1 VPGVSSPLSSPRL
14 RRIIFAYT
22 VNRLGSWIG
31 YVAIALVVFDHTHSA
46 LAVAA
51 LLTAAEALP
60 AFVVPVLVAWVEA
73 SPRNFELSGLYLF
86 EAATTI
92 AIVVMIGHFWLPGI
106 LFLAALDGLAALTAS
121 SLLRAG
127 AARLGREDLS
137 SQIAAQRDMSVSPDS
152 DAEAEKQVNA
162 ALSFGLSI
170 SVVAGPVLGGIATAA
185 LGGRGAL
192 LLDVVSFVACGL
204 LLLDVR
210 PHVGHARGEGVRARL
225 LAGWRHITNIPA
237 LRVLF
242 LAQAAALVFIQA
254 GSPIEVVY
262 TKGTLRAGDAGY
274 GLFVTVWGAG
284 SMLGSLLFGRA
295 KGSLHLLLTIGIL
308 TLSGAFAWFWAAPSF
323 ATACAGAFLAG
334 VGNGITIPALM
345 SAAQR
350 STPAHLQSVVIS
362 ASESLISVTL
372 AGGLALGGGLV
383 LLTSTRTTFLAL
395 GLGAAVVAIVFLRVA
410 SDSGVHDATGN
421 GGGHPA
427 SNQDVAST
435 AADSQAAT
443 S

>member
-1 VPGVSSPLSSPRL
+1 MQPSTDLPLGVSVAGMRSTLSSPRL
-14 RRIIFAYT
+14 RRVLIAYT
-22 VNRLGSWIG
+22 VNRLGSWVG
-31 YVAIALVVFDHTHSA
+31 YVALALVVFDHTHSA

-51 LLTAAEALP
+51 LLAAAEALP

-86 EAATTI
+86 EAATTV
-92 AIVVMIGHFWLPGI
+92 AIVVLIGHFWLPGI
-106 LFLAALDGLAALTAS
+106 LFLAALDGWAALTAS

-137 SQIAAQRDMSVSPDS
+137 SSIAAQRGMPVSPDS

-162 ALSFGLSI
+162 ALSFGLSV

-192 LLDVVSFVACGL
+192 LLDVASFVACGV

-210 PHVGHARGEGVRARL
+210 PHVGYARGEGVRARL
-225 LAGWRHITNIPA
+225 LAGWRHITNVPA

-262 TKGTLRAGDAGY
+262 TKGTLHAGDAGY

-284 SMLGSLLFGRA
+284 SMFGSLLFARA
-295 KGSLHLLLTIGIL
+295 KVSLHLLLTVGIL
-308 TLSGAFAWFWAAPSF
+308 MLSGAFAWFWAAPSF

-350 STPAHLQSVVIS
+350 STPADLQSVVIS

-395 GLGAAVVAIVFLRVA
+395 GLGAAVVAVLFLRVA
-410 SDSGVHDATGN
+410 SDSGAPNAAGS
-421 GGGHPA
+421 GSGRPA
-427 SNQDVAST
+427 SERV
-435 AADSQAAT
+435 
-443 S
+443 

>member
-1 VPGVSSPLSSPRL
+1 MRGVSSPLSSPRL

-22 VNRLGSWIG
+22 VNRLGSWLG

-51 LLTAAEALP
+51 LLVCAEALP

-73 SPRNFELSGLYLF
+73 SPRNFELSGLYFF
-86 EAATTI
+86 EAVVTI

-106 LFLAALDGLAALTAS
+106 LFLAALDGWAALTAS

-137 SQIAAQRDMSVSPDS
+137 SQIAAQRDMPVSPDS

-162 ALSFGLSI
+162 ALSFSLSV

-192 LLDVVSFVACGL
+192 LLDVLSFVACGL

-225 LAGWRHITNIPA
+225 LAGWRHITNVPA

-262 TKGTLRAGDAGY
+262 TKGTLHAGDAGY

-308 TLSGAFAWFWAAPSF
+308 TLSGAFVWFWAAPSF

-410 SDSGVHDATGN
+410 SGSGEPDAPGSD
-421 GGGHPA
+421 GGHPA
-427 SNQDVAST
+427 TIDGVPQVPL
-435 AADSQAAT
+435 
-443 S
+443 

>member
-1 VPGVSSPLSSPRL
+1 MRASLASPPL
-14 RRIIFAYT
+14 RRIIVAYT
-22 VNRLGSWIG
+22 VNRLGSWLG

-51 LLTAAEALP
+51 LLVCAEALP

-86 EAATTI
+86 EAVVTVAI
-92 AIVVMIGHFWLPGI
+92 AVMFAHFWLPAI
-106 LFLAALDGLAALTAS
+106 LFLAALDGWAALAAS

-127 AARLGREDLS
+127 AARLGREHLS
-137 SQIAAQRDMSVSPDS
+137 GSIAAERGVPVSPDI

-162 ALSFGLSI
+162 ALSFGLSV
-170 SVVAGPVLGGIATAA
+170 SFLAGPVLGGIATAA
-185 LGGRGAL
+185 VGGSGAL
-192 LLDVVSFVACGL
+192 LIDAVSFVACGL
-204 LLLDVR
+204 LLLDLR
-210 PHVGHARGEGVRARL
+210 PHVEHARSEGVRERL
-225 LAGWRHITNIPA
+225 SAGWRHINSVAA

-262 TKGTLRAGDAGY
+262 TKGTLHAGDAGY
-274 GLFVTVWGAG
+274 GLFVTVWGGG

-295 KGSLHLLLTIGIL
+295 KGGLHVLLAIGIL
-308 TLSGAFAWFWAAPSF
+308 TLSGAFAWFWAAPTF
-323 ATACAGAFLAG
+323 ATACIGAFLG
-334 VGNGITIPALM
+334 GIGNGITIPALM

-350 STPAHLQSVVIS
+350 STPPHLHSVVIG

-395 GLGAAVVAIVFLRVA
+395 GLGAAVVAILFMSVA
-410 SDSGVHDATGN
+410 SDSGLSDASGADGGRPTGER
-421 GGGHPA
+421 
-427 SNQDVAST
+427 DVAST
-435 AADSQAAT
+435 APDSRAAT

>member
-1 VPGVSSPLSSPRL
+1 MRMAFAAPRL
-14 RRIIFAYT
+14 RRVLVAYT

-46 LAVAA
+46 LAVAG
-51 LLTAAEALP
+51 LLAAAEALP

-73 SPRNFELSGLYLF
+73 SPRNFELSGLYFF

-92 AIVVMIGHFWLPGI
+92 AIVVLIGHFWLPGI
-106 LFLAALDGLAALTAS
+106 LFLAALDGWAALAAS

-127 AARLGREDLS
+127 AAHLGREDLS
-137 SQIAAQRDMSVSPDS
+137 SSIAKQRGERVSPDS

-162 ALSFGLSI
+162 ALSFGLSV
-170 SVVAGPVLGGIATAA
+170 SFLAGPVLGGIATAA
-185 LGGRGAL
+185 LGGGGAL
-192 LLDVVSFVACGL
+192 LLDAASFVACGL
-204 LLLDVR
+204 LLLDLR
-210 PHVGHARGEGVRARL
+210 PHVEHARGEGVRTRL
-225 LAGWRHITNIPA
+225 LAGWRHITGVA
-237 LRVLF
+237 TLRVLF
-242 LAQAAALVFIQA
+242 LVQAIALTFVQA

-262 TKGTLRAGDAGY
+262 TKGTLRAGDTGY

-284 SMLGSLLFGRA
+284 SMLGSVLFGRA
-295 KGSLHLLLTIGIL
+295 KGSLHLLLTLGIL
-308 TLSGAFAWFWAAPSF
+308 TLSAAFVWFWEAPSF
-323 ATACAGAFLAG
+323 AAACAGAFLGG

-350 STPAHLQSVVIS
+350 STPRHLQSVVIG
-362 ASESLISVTL
+362 ATESLISVTL

-395 GLGAAVVAIVFLRVA
+395 GVGAAVVAISFLRVGRDTGVPELAGSDDGAFA
-410 SDSGVHDATGN
+410 SDR
-421 GGGHPA
+421 
-427 SNQDVAST
+427 DVAST
-435 AADSQAAT
+435 AAKSQAST

>member
-1 VPGVSSPLSSPRL
+1 MRSVLAVPRL
-14 RRIIFAYT
+14 RRVFFAYT
-22 VNRLGSWIG
+22 VNRLGSWLG

-51 LLTAAEALP
+51 LLAFAEALP

-86 EAATTI
+86 EAVVTI
-92 AIVVMIGHFWLPGI
+92 AIAVLFGHFWLPAI
-106 LFLAALDGLAALTAS
+106 LFLAALDGWAALAAS

-127 AARLGREDLS
+127 VASLGREDLS
-137 SQIAAQRDMSVSPDS
+137 GSIAAGRGVPVSPDIE
-152 DAEAEKQVNA
+152 AEAEKQVNA

-170 SVVAGPVLGGIATAA
+170 SFLGGPVLGGIATAA
-185 LGGRGAL
+185 LGGSGAL
-192 LLDVVSFVACGL
+192 LIDAASFVACGL
-204 LLLDVR
+204 LLLDLR
-210 PHVGHARGEGVRARL
+210 PHVEHARGEGVRGRL
-225 LAGWRHITNIPA
+225 SAGWRHITNVPA
-237 LRVLF
+237 LRTLF
-242 LAQAAALVFIQA
+242 IAQAAALVFIQA

-262 TKGTLRAGDAGY
+262 TKGTLHAGNAGY

-284 SMLGSLLFGRA
+284 SLLGSVLFGRA
-295 KGSLHLLLTIGIL
+295 KGSLQLLLTIGIL
-308 TLSGAFAWFWAAPSF
+308 TLSGAFVGFWAAPSF
-323 ATACAGAFLAG
+323 ATACAGAFLG
-334 VGNGITIPALM
+334 GIGNGITIPALL

-395 GLGAAVVAIVFLRVA
+395 GLGAAVVAIIFLRVA
-410 SDSGVHDATGN
+410 NDSGD
-421 GGGHPA
+421 
-427 SNQDVAST
+427 
-435 AADSQAAT
+435 ADSVGAGR
-443 S
+443 

>member
-1 VPGVSSPLSSPRL
+1 M
-14 RRIIFAYT
+14 ITAYT
-22 VNRLGSWIG
+22 VNRLGSWLG

-51 LLTAAEALP
+51 LLVCAEALP

-73 SPRNFELSGLYLF
+73 SPRNFELSGLYFF
-86 EAATTI
+86 EAVVTVAI
-92 AIVVMIGHFWLPGI
+92 AVLFGHFWLPAI
-106 LFLAALDGLAALTAS
+106 LFLTALDGLAALAAS

-127 AARLGREDLS
+127 GARLGREDLAS
-137 SQIAAQRDMSVSPDS
+137 SIAAESAQPVSPDIE
-152 DAEAEKQVNA
+152 AEAEKQVNA
-162 ALSFGLSI
+162 GLSFGLSV
-170 SVVAGPVLGGIATAA
+170 SFLAGPVLGGVATAA
-185 LGGRGAL
+185 LGGSGAL
-192 LLDVVSFVACGL
+192 LIDAASFIACGL
-204 LLLDVR
+204 LLLDLR
-210 PHVGHARGEGVRARL
+210 PHVEHARGEGVRARL
-225 LAGWRHITNIPA
+225 SAGWRHINNVPA

-262 TKGTLRAGDAGY
+262 TKGTLHAGDAGY
-274 GLFVTVWGAG
+274 GLFVTAWGGG

-295 KGSLHLLLTIGIL
+295 KGSLHLLLTVGIL
-308 TLSGAFAWFWAAPSF
+308 MLSGAFVWFWAAPSF

-334 VGNGITIPALM
+334 IGNGITIPALM

-350 STPAHLQSVVIS
+350 STPAHLQAVVIG

-383 LLTSTRTTFLAL
+383 LLTSTRTTFLSL

-410 SDSGVHDATGN
+410 NDSGAPDAAGSS
-421 GGGHPA
+421 GGHHMGEP
-427 SNQDVAST
+427 DVAT
-435 AADSQAAT
+435 PTTDSQAAT

>member
-1 VPGVSSPLSSPRL
+1 VTSALSSSRL
-14 RRIIFAYT
+14 RRIIAAYT
-22 VNRLGSWIG
+22 VNRLGSWLG

-51 LLTAAEALP
+51 LLVCAEALP
-60 AFVVPVLVAWVEA
+60 AFVVPVLIAWVEA
-73 SPRNFELSGLYLF
+73 SPRNIELSGLYFF
-86 EAATTI
+86 EALVTI
-92 AIVVMIGHFWLPGI
+92 AIAVMFGHFWLPAI
-106 LFLAALDGLAALTAS
+106 LFLAALDGLAALAAS

-127 AARLGREDLS
+127 VARLGREDLS
-137 SQIAAQRDMSVSPDS
+137 GSIATQLGMPVSPEIE
-152 DAEAEKQVNA
+152 AEAEKQVNA
-162 ALSFGLSI
+162 ALSFGLSV
-170 SVVAGPVLGGIATAA
+170 SFLSGPVLGGIATAV
-185 LGGRGAL
+185 LGGSGAL
-192 LLDVVSFVACGL
+192 LIDATSFVACGL
-204 LLLDVR
+204 LLLDLR
-210 PHVGHARGEGVRARL
+210 PHVDHARGEGVRARL
-225 LAGWRHITNIPA
+225 VAGWRHITSVAA

-262 TKGTLRAGDAGY
+262 TKGTLHAGDAGY

-295 KGSLHLLLTIGIL
+295 RGSLHLLLTIGIL

-323 ATACAGAFLAG
+323 ATACAGAFLG
-334 VGNGITIPALM
+334 GIGNGITIPALM

-350 STPAHLQSVVIS
+350 STPPHLQSIVIG

-383 LLTSTRTTFLAL
+383 LLTSTRTTFLTL
-395 GLGAAVVAIVFLRVA
+395 SIGAALVAIIFLRVA
-410 SDSGVHDATGN
+410 SDSGAADAEGS
-421 GGGHPA
+421 GGGRLA
-427 SNQDVAST
+427 SDRDIAPT
-435 AADSQAAT
+435 AVDSQAAT

>member
-1 VPGVSSPLSSPRL
+1 VRATFASPRL
-14 RRIIFAYT
+14 RRIITAYT
-22 VNRLGSWIG
+22 INRVGSWLG

-51 LLTAAEALP
+51 LLVCAEALP

-86 EAATTI
+86 EAIVTVAI
-92 AIVVMIGHFWLPGI
+92 AIMFQHFWLPAI
-106 LFLAALDGLAALTAS
+106 LFLAALDGWAALAAS

-137 SQIAAQRDMSVSPDS
+137 GSIAAGRGVSVSPDIE
-152 DAEAEKQVNA
+152 AEAEKQVNA

-170 SVVAGPVLGGIATAA
+170 SFLAGPVLGGVATAA
-185 LGGRGAL
+185 LGGSAAL
-192 LLDVVSFVACGL
+192 LIDAASFVICGL
-204 LLLDVR
+204 LLFDLR
-210 PHVGHARGEGVRARL
+210 PHVEHARGEGVRARL
-225 LAGWRHITNIPA
+225 LAGWRHINNVPA

-262 TKGTLRAGDAGY
+262 TKGTLHAGDAGY
-274 GLFVTVWGAG
+274 GLFVTAWGG
-284 SMLGSLLFGRA
+284 GGMVGSLLFGRA
-295 KGSLHLLLTIGIL
+295 KGSLNLLLTIGIL
-308 TLSGAFAWFWAAPSF
+308 TLSGAFVWFWAAPSF

-334 VGNGITIPALM
+334 IGNGITIPAMM

-350 STPAHLQSVVIS
+350 STPMHLQSIVIG

-383 LLTSTRTTFLAL
+383 LLTSTRITFLVL
-395 GLGAAVVAIVFLRVA
+395 GVGAAAVAVLFLR
-410 SDSGVHDATGN
+410 
-421 GGGHPA
+421 
-427 SNQDVAST
+427 
-435 AADSQAAT
+435 AT
-443 S
+443 SASSDVRP

>member
-1 VPGVSSPLSSPRL
+1 MRSTLSSPRL
-14 RRIIFAYT
+14 RRVLVAYT

-31 YVAIALVVFDHTHSA
+31 YVALALVVFDHTHSA

-51 LLTAAEALP
+51 LLAAAEALP

-73 SPRNFELSGLYLF
+73 SPRNFELSGLYFL
-86 EAATTI
+86 EAATTV
-92 AIVVMIGHFWLPGI
+92 AIVVVIGHFWLPGI
-106 LFLAALDGLAALTAS
+106 LFLAALDGAAALTAS

-127 AARLGREDLS
+127 AARLARQDLS
-137 SQIAAQRDMSVSPDS
+137 STIAAQRGMQASPES
-152 DAEAEKQVNA
+152 DAQAEKQVNA
-162 ALSFGLSI
+162 ALSFGLSV
-170 SVVAGPVLGGIATAA
+170 SFLAGPVLGGIATAA
-185 LGGRGAL
+185 LGGSGAL
-192 LLDVVSFVACGL
+192 LLDVVSFIACGL
-204 LLLDVR
+204 LLLDLR
-210 PHVGHARGEGVRARL
+210 PHVDHARGEGVRARL
-225 LAGWRHITNIPA
+225 SAGWRHIYNVPA

-262 TKGTLRAGDAGY
+262 TKGTLNAGDAGY
-274 GLFVTVWGAG
+274 GLFVAFWGGG

-295 KGSLHLLLTIGIL
+295 KGSLRLLLTIGIL
-308 TLSGAFAWFWAAPSF
+308 MLSAAFVWFWAAPSF

-334 VGNGITIPALM
+334 IGNGITVPALM

-350 STPAHLQSVVIS
+350 STPAHLQSVVIG

-383 LLTSTRTTFLAL
+383 LLTSARTTFLAL
-395 GLGAAVVAIVFLRVA
+395 GAGAACVAIIFLRVA
-410 SDSGVHDATGN
+410 RDSHSPEAADDGR
-421 GGGHPA
+421 PA
-427 SNQDVAST
+427 SDRDGAST

-443 S
+443 F